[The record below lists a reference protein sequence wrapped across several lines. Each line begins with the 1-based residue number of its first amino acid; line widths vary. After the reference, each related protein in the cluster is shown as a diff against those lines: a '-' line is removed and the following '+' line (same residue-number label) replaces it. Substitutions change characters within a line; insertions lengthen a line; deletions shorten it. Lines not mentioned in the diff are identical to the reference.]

1 MCSVFVAA
9 FRLFLVVVRGGYSL
23 VAVQGLLIAV
33 AHLVAKHGLE
43 DAQTSVVA
51 ACRLTSCVFLLLKK
65 KKKKD
70 S

>member
-9 FRLFLVVVRGGYSL
+9 CRLFLVVVRGGYSL

-33 AHLVAKHGLE
+33 ARLVAKHGLE

-51 ACRLTSCVFLLLKK
+51 ACRLTSCVFLLKK
-65 KKKKD
+65 KKKR
-70 S
+70 